1 MDVASP
7 QRNRKAVEDDA
18 DEIPHALLNIRK
30 HLGRKKQKPAP
41 KEPQLASF
49 GRTPSTSKAAQK
61 PQATDTFSPLID
73 EDELPPPLFYSPLR
87 PSSPAIDIPAI
98 ARVESK
104 NNSDSAKGFSTPSSH
119 ATIRS
124 SSVEVQAPLPQFGNP
139 NPYKVDLVKAK
150 EAVPNVS
157 AKEIGPV
164 KAVAR
169 TKFQPKQVPVAS
181 TSKLP
186 SASASTSKVAIT
198 KSKPLNPSSFP
209 TTSKWFS
216 PQPSKTPAS
225 APKSKSKSPVK
236 PGTQTTLSFGH
247 SQASTSTKA
256 SKATQSQAKGKQQ
269 KLSADE
275 EEENHL
281 LAELAFSSD
290 IEIQPP
296 KSKKKQSAGNGKKRE
311 VEPMR
316 EEPKKKKQKIEVLQ
330 IPSDDEEEE
339 GEFDDEPLT
348 GPGFLGALD
357 RQQQDICKLPYPNMC
372 QSLICVSQ
380 TTGWHGWSCC

>member
-1 MDVASP
+1 MHVASP
-7 QRNRKAVEDDA
+7 KRDRKAVEHDA
-18 DEIPHALLNIRK
+18 GEIPHALLNIRK

-49 GRTPSTSKAAQK
+49 SRTSSTSKAVQK
-61 PQATDTFSPLID
+61 PQANKASSPPID
-73 EDELPPPLFYSPLR
+73 DDELPPPLFYSPPRL
-87 PSSPAIDIPAI
+87 PSPPIDIPAI
-98 ARVESK
+98 ERVDPK

-119 ATIRS
+119 ATVRS
-124 SSVEVQAPLPQFGNP
+124 SSVEQQAPLPQFGNP

-150 EAVPNVS
+150 EPVPNAS

-186 SASASTSKVAIT
+186 STSTSTSKVAIP

-216 PQPSKTPAS
+216 PQPSKTPAT

-247 SQASTSTKA
+247 SQASTSTRA
-256 SKATQSQAKGKQQ
+256 SKATQGQAKGKQS
-269 KLSADE
+269 KLSA
-275 EEENHL
+275 
-281 LAELAFSSD
+281 A
-290 IEIQPP
+290 Q
-296 KSKKKQSAGNGKKRE
+296 
-311 VEPMR
+311 
-316 EEPKKKKQKIEVLQ
+316 
-330 IPSDDEEEE
+330 
-339 GEFDDEPLT
+339 
-348 GPGFLGALD
+348 
-357 RQQQDICKLPYPNMC
+357 
-372 QSLICVSQ
+372 
-380 TTGWHGWSCC
+380 